1 MNQGNPSRRSRIRQ
15 ESNAS
20 ARGALIP
27 PSPRHNR
34 CARTRRFSS
43 HATIVYS
50 NVRYRAQIAISVVGR
65 KRYCP
70 APTQPHRTAAPSM
83 GACPEHRSHENQ
95 A

>member
-34 CARTRRFSS
+34 CARTRRFSN
-43 HATIVYS
+43 HATIVLFQRPLSGANCYIRCWPQA
-50 NVRYRAQIAISVVGR
+50 VLPRAYATAS
-65 KRYCP
+65 
-70 APTQPHRTAAPSM
+70 HRRAEM
-83 GACPEHRSHENQ
+83 GACPEHRSHEN
-95 A
+95 